1 MKFIKTYEK
10 FNNKDILL
18 IVDVQESFNK
28 YFTPKYLEEL
38 KKHCKNFSKVY
49 QIWDNHHL
57 GKNPDKDYLY
67 DDEPE
72 SESKSNLYDFPN
84 QVDVIEK
91 RYTYDVDVDFF
102 KKVLDEKTY
111 EEIKSKES
119 ELKKGEYYPTTEGTV
134 IVFIGNKHQWF
145 HVPKKLYEIFTELR
159 QAQRDNV
166 TIEIVGGAMEECL
179 EDIIITAK
187 SLGLDIIENRDYIWS
202 ADNCPIS

>member
-91 RYTYDVDVDFF
+91 RYTYDVDADFF
-102 KKVLDEKTY
+102 EKVLDEKTY
-111 EEIKSKES
+111 DEIKSKES
-119 ELKKGEYYPTTEGTV
+119 ELKKGEYYPTTEGTI

-159 QAQRDNV
+159 QAQTDNV
-166 TIEIVGGAMEECL
+166 NIEIVGGAMGECL
-179 EDIIITAK
+179 EDIITTAR